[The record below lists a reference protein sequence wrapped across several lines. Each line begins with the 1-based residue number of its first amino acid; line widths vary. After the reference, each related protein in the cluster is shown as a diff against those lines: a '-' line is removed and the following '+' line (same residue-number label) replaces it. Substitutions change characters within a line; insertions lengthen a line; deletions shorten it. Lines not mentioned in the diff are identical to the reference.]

1 MRYLLV
7 LTVAALGCASRLHAG
22 ELTAGAAAVDI
33 TPPPGVPLA
42 GYYGVRLAEGT
53 LDPLFARA
61 LVLEKDGSRVALVAL
76 DLVTTTRPLVEEVR
90 RLVEAETGIPGRAVM
105 VSATHTHTGPEV
117 RVGTP
122 RGDLSIG
129 GAAKPATDYANAL
142 PGLVAAAV
150 RKADVGRKPA
160 RVGYAAGW
168 EDGLAFN
175 RRFHTT
181 DGTVVWNP
189 AKKSPLVVGPAGP
202 TDPAVPVVLIE
213 TADGKTPIATYVNFA
228 MHLDTVSGFR
238 YSADLVAPL
247 ARCLGS
253 VKGDGMLTL
262 FTMGTAG
269 DVNHRNVALDG
280 PQKGPGE
287 AARIGTRLA
296 AEVLRTYDRLAPVGG
311 PVRVS
316 SAVVELPL
324 PAVTDAEVAAAKAVV
339 ADALA
344 GKTLP
349 FAAQVEAFK
358 VVDVARRLGKPHQA
372 EVQVV
377 SVGDDLAWVAL
388 PGEVFTSLG
397 LAIKAGSP
405 FRQTIVATQANGSV
419 GYVPDRVAYPQGAY
433 EVASARVAAGSG
445 EMLVDAALKLLR
457 EQYREG
463 KAKR

>member
-1 MRYLLV
+1 MRYLMP
-7 LTVAALGCASRLHAG
+7 LTVALCCLPQLPAAD
-22 ELTAGAAAVDI
+22 LTAGAAATDI
-33 TPPPGVPLA
+33 TPPPGVPMA
-42 GYYGVRLAEGT
+42 GYYGVRLSEGT

-61 LVLEKDGSRVALVAL
+61 LVLEKDGSRAALVAL

-90 RLVEAETGIPGRAVM
+90 KLVEAETGIPGRAVM

-117 RVGTP
+117 RIGTP

-129 GAAKPATDYANAL
+129 GAATAANDYANAL
-142 PGLVAAAV
+142 PGRIAAAV
-150 RKADVGRKPA
+150 KKADAARTPA
-160 RVGYAAGW
+160 RVRFAAGR

-189 AKKSPLVVGPAGP
+189 AKKSPVVVAPAGP
-202 TDPAVPVVLIE
+202 TDPTVPVVLVE
-213 TADGKTPIATYVNFA
+213 TADGKTPLTTYVNFA
-228 MHLDTVSGFR
+228 MHLDTVGGFR
-238 YSADLVAPL
+238 YSADFVAPL
-247 ARCLGS
+247 ARCLGA
-253 VKGDGMLTL
+253 VKGDDMLTL

-269 DVNHRNVALDG
+269 DVNHRNLASDS

-296 AEVLRTYDRLAPVGG
+296 AEVLRTYDRLAPAAGG
-311 PVRVS
+311 PVRAS
-316 SAVVELPL
+316 SVVIDLPL
-324 PAVTDAEVAAAKAVV
+324 PPVTDAEVTAAKAVV

-344 GKTLP
+344 GKAVP

-358 VVDVARRLGKPHQA
+358 VVDVAKRLGKPWPA

-377 SVGDDLAWVAL
+377 SYGDDLAWVGL
-388 PGEVFTSLG
+388 PGEIFVDLG
-397 LAIKAGSP
+397 LAIKTGSP
-405 FRQTIVATQANGSV
+405 FRQTMVATLANGSI

-445 EMLVDAALKLLR
+445 EALVDAAVKLLR